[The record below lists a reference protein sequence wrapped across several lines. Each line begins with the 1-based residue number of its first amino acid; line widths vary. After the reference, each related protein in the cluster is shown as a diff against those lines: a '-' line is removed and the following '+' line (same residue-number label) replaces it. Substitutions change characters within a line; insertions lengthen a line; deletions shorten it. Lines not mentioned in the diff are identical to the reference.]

1 MALLSDGG
9 VSSPDIWIVVLM
21 LLVALIGA
29 VLNPLV
35 FRHNLK
41 KKTSIP
47 RNLYLALS
55 STDFLSCII
64 LSTTFSFTILQP
76 KEDSCWLEH
85 NDTFCQE
92 EYFKYIRKATLTEK
106 AVGSVKWY
114 LISTQFLIT
123 SVLAIARW
131 YQIRFPL
138 QPINKQAIEGTIA
151 SLFLFYAVFYPVK
164 IFNDSPEAQTKMVIE
179 LQNVYIF
186 GLRKAKFSSVLQ
198 YTIVL
203 LLLLSSNVA
212 SIWSICTILRSP
224 QLSGSASQRS
234 RRLRSTLKIAALN
247 ASSVLMIGYFVFML
261 VDGPGDYRLL
271 DTAALCFL
279 PILLSVY
286 NPIMYSILTDGLLS
300 NKVQGR
306 S

>member
-1 MALLSDGG
+1 M
-9 VSSPDIWIVVLM
+9 
-21 LLVALIGA
+21 
-29 VLNPLV
+29 
-35 FRHNLK
+35 
-41 KKTSIP
+41 
-47 RNLYLALS
+47 
-55 STDFLSCII
+55 
-64 LSTTFSFTILQP
+64 
-76 KEDSCWLEH
+76 EH

-114 LISTQFLIT
+114 LISTPFLIT

-138 QPINKQAIEGTIA
+138 QPINKQAIEGSIA
-151 SLFLFYAVFYPVK
+151 SLFLFYAVFYPVNF
-164 IFNDSPEAQTKMVIE
+164 FNDSPEVQTKMVIE

-186 GLRKAKFSSVLQ
+186 GLRKAKVLSVLQ
-198 YTIVL
+198 CTIIF

-224 QLSGSASQRS
+224 PLSGSASQRS
-234 RRLRSTLKIAALN
+234 RRLRSTLKIAAMN

-261 VDGPGDYRLL
+261 IVGTEDYRLL

-300 NKVQGR
+300 NKVQDR